1 MKERFLTK
9 RIQSN
14 EPSKKQYDFSH
25 KIHGEFQ
32 LSIKE
37 MVEKFELDTSTL
49 TKVSKRKI
57 SYHKGWCLKS
67 TMNKAT
73 N

>member
-1 MKERFLTK
+1 LSK

-14 EPSKKQYDFSH
+14 EPSKKTYDFFH
-25 KIHGEFQ
+25 KVHGDIQ
-32 LSIKE
+32 LSVKE
-37 MVEKFELDTSTL
+37 MAEKFDLDILTL

-67 TMNKAT
+67 TMIKTIN
-73 N
+73 

>member
-1 MKERFLTK
+1 MSK
-9 RIQSN
+9 RIQSS
-14 EPSKKQYDFSH
+14 EPSKKQYDFFH

>member
-1 MKERFLTK
+1 MSK

-14 EPSKKQYDFSH
+14 ETSKKIYDFFH
-25 KIHGEFQ
+25 KVHGDVQ
-32 LSIKE
+32 LSVKE
-37 MVEKFELDTSTL
+37 MAEKFDLDILTL

-67 TMNKAT
+67 TMIKNI

>member
-1 MKERFLTK
+1 MSK

-14 EPSKKQYDFSH
+14 EPSTKKYDFSH
-25 KIHGEFQ
+25 KIHGEVQ

-57 SYHKGWCLKS
+57 SFHKGWCLKS
-67 TMNKAT
+67 TMDKVTNQINKI
-73 N
+73 